1 MEGTSVR
8 QIKSVCVF
16 CGSNPGKD
24 EEFVNI
30 ANNLGRVL
38 AERKI
43 HLVYGGGSLGLMGCV
58 ATAAH
63 LGGSKVLGVIPRA
76 LAIGNIAGKTIGDEI
91 LVSCIHECINIMIAN
106 ADTFIALPGGFGTL
120 EEIFQIASWSQLNIH
135 QKPIGILN
143 VNGFYDSLFSFLN
156 HAMEQRFISQ
166 ATHQILVTAT
176 TPEQLLDQLQAFVPQ
191 RDPAMAL
198 LNWEKDSSSKKRK
211 LNLTLSL

>member
-24 EEFVNI
+24 KEFVNI
-30 ANNLGRVL
+30 ANNIGRVL

-43 HLVYGGGSLGLMGCV
+43 HLVYGGGSLGLIGCV

-76 LAIGNIAGKTIGDEI
+76 LAIENIAGKTVGDEI
-91 LVSCIHECINIMIAN
+91 LVSCIHERINIMIAN
-106 ADTFIALPGGFGTL
+106 VDAFIALPGRF
-120 EEIFQIASWSQLNIH
+120 ASWSQLNIH
-135 QKPIGILN
+135 QKSIGILN

-166 ATHQILVTAT
+166 ATRQILVTVT

-191 RDPAMAL
+191 RDPTMAL
-198 LNWEKDSSSKKRK
+198 RNWEKDSSNKSK
-211 LNLTLSL
+211 N